1 MAKNKPLSEH
11 HVSLA
16 EQLEF
21 LSQSPAY
28 KRQKVIVWVTGDAD
42 LMKAADDL
50 SDRGYLGIEKERVG
64 TGMQSVMSVQRERIP
79 EVLAFVTESFGATA

>member
-1 MAKNKPLSEH
+1 
-11 HVSLA
+11 
-16 EQLEF
+16 
-21 LSQSPAY
+21 
-28 KRQKVIVWVTGDAD
+28 
-42 LMKAADDL
+42 MKAADDL